1 MYTYNLLMCHLN
13 DANRW
18 AKIASKLPGRTDNE
32 IKNYWRTHMRKKAQE
47 EKGSSSSPSSSSM
60 SHNNESQSES
70 AEIPDVEETTN
81 GYSNDQL
88 WQVEMA
94 SKLGFE
100 EYNELGCY
108 SNSMPINSM
117 PSPVWEYNPE
127 PLWMMDDHVEFKQE
141 Y

>member
-1 MYTYNLLMCHLN
+1 
-13 DANRW
+13 
-18 AKIASKLPGRTDNE
+18 
-32 IKNYWRTHMRKKAQE
+32 MRKKAQE